1 MHVPTAEDCGTPEA
15 ALRRLLDG
23 NRRWVEGRSTQVQRS
38 ADRRAELAGGQAP
51 FATVFTCLDSRVAP
65 EVVFDCAIG
74 DLAVIRTGGH
84 ALDEAVVLGS
94 LEFSAGILSTPLLL
108 VMGHESCGAVR
119 GAAEAIGQDR
129 RTEGGIEAIVDALRP
144 AYEAASTVATGENE
158 LIELMVR
165 EHTRLT
171 VRALAAGTTISPLID
186 EGSLAVRGGVYDLG
200 TGEVILI
207 D

>member
-1 MHVPTAEDCGTPEA
+1 
-15 ALRRLLDG
+15 
-23 NRRWVEGRSTQVQRS
+23 VQRS

-84 ALDEAVVLGS
+84 VLDDAVVLGS
-94 LEFSAGILSTPLLL
+94 LEFSASILRTPLLL

-119 GAAEAIGQDR
+119 GAVEAIGQDR
-129 RTEGGIEAIVDALRP
+129 RTEGGIQAIVDALRP
-144 AYEAASTVATGENE
+144 AYESAGPTARTEEE
-158 LIELMVR
+158 LVDLMVR

-171 VRALAAGTTISPLID
+171 ARALAAGETISSLIE
-186 EGSLAVRGGVYDLG
+186 EGSLAIRGGIYALG
-200 TGEVILI
+200 TGEVSLI